1 MVYNRVYFR
10 AADCISIDSLNI
22 KYEQHMLKNISTNI
36 SHMIFWGAVILSIFC
51 FGTLTASAHVYTND
65 ITKNTAY
72 EDTYSNIQKKQNP
85 YSIARKGDPVT
96 VLFVH
101 SNVETVS
108 ELKEFQKRLNIFQQI
123 ISSHWNIEKIET
135 LPASEYNTNDILEFD
150 VVFAI
155 DEFGTELPKIFIDDV
170 LKQTEKKIVWVGAV
184 PIDISKLL
192 QIETNITQEVS
203 VDSFYVNYKDVSFF
217 TKELNITDNIVS
229 FETDRTKILVTL
241 EQNSSE
247 QSIPIIQFVDDQF
260 LFLAPVLP
268 HWYQTDS
275 YTTPL
280 LDSLHLTLGSH
291 GQKCNALLRLE
302 DINPHTYSNFGS
314 SLARAYEFLK
324 SNEIPFHIAYI
335 ERYINPKEHIDITA
349 RDKRWFRRLMQ
360 RMAADDLVTFIQHGY
375 THQIGDEVSAIGFE
389 FWDIEKN
396 SPLTY
401 DSEEYVHGIVA
412 SARKG
417 MKKDGLPVTD
427 IWETPHYA
435 LSDLDNDVLNELY
448 PIRYEHIP
456 NIGSLPFVVLIN
468 GTIFIPENL
477 GYVFDEMD
485 IEKIKYGF
493 KQLRTFEDLTASF
506 FWHPWRDPRELKYL
520 INYTHNNECQF
531 VSAYDLIERDP
542 DENLVV
548 AHSGSVND
556 NQYSGYEW
564 MDYLLVIAFL
574 SFTFG
579 IFLYVRNR
587 YRIRKYYDTA
597 PKFDMSLKDVQS
609 AIAKKNSSLP
619 KIGIFVPAR
628 NEGYVIENT
637 IRRLDKMDYPKDRYA
652 VFVIVDEREL
662 ADDVE
667 ITTRDAVNKTMTE
680 LHKEHGVKYI
690 QCIEVPKWYSGKF
703 DNYESTYKNSTKG
716 RALNYCLQVLRDDE
730 VHIDVIGVLDA
741 DGRLDKNILKE
752 VAYKY
757 VVKDQK
763 LLQGPVF
770 QVSNFTDVSIVGK
783 MAALELALHHIT
795 ELPARLSKEGKMQ
808 FLAGTNYFIHSDFI
822 ISVNGWD
829 QDALVEDAELAMRL
843 YVQRRVTASLLT
855 LPEIEQTPPS
865 MGVYFKQRERWV
877 RGHFDLIIPILRSG
891 LKFSDKFDILSK
903 IVISQFRF
911 IFDICV
917 IAIAVTLLVFGEFH
931 DTPQT
936 FTYASYFFMIFSI
949 LILDI
954 YGLIY
959 RRVVYYTSAKTSRYK
974 RTVRSIQF
982 FIFTPIFML
991 IQLMP
996 RFYAIWNYV
1005 FKRDRQSWYKTQR
1018 TKEVVMEQ

>member
-1 MVYNRVYFR
+1 
-10 AADCISIDSLNI
+10 
-22 KYEQHMLKNISTNI
+22 MLENVNTKILRK
-36 SHMIFWGAVILSIFC
+36 IFYSVIILCVFC
-51 FGTLTASAHVYTND
+51 FGALTASAHVYTDD
-65 ITKNTAY
+65 ITKNTVY
-72 EDTYSNIQKKQNP
+72 NDTYPNIQKKQNP
-85 YSIARKGDPVT
+85 YSIIKKGDPMT
-96 VLFVH
+96 VLFVYSSAEIVAH
-101 SNVETVS
+101 RE
-108 ELKEFQKRLNIFQQI
+108 EFQKRLDVFQQI
-123 ISSHWNIEKIET
+123 INSHWNIKEIET
-135 LPASEYNTNDILEFD
+135 MPANEYHTNDILGFD

-170 LKQTEKKIVWVGAV
+170 FKDTKHKVVWVGAV
-184 PIDISKLL
+184 PTDISKLL
-192 QIETNITQEVS
+192 KIETSDTKNVS
-203 VDSFYVNYKDVSFF
+203 VDDFYINYKDASFF
-217 TKELNITDNIVS
+217 TKELDVTDNIVS
-229 FETDRTKILVTL
+229 FDHNRTKILAIL
-241 EQNSSE
+241 EQNSSD
-247 QSIPIIQFVDDQF
+247 QSVPIMQFVDDRF
-260 LFLAPVLP
+260 LFVAPILP
-268 HWYQTDS
+268 HWYQTNS

-280 LDSLHLTLGSH
+280 LDSLHLVIGH
-291 GQKCNALLRLE
+291 HEQKCNALLRLE
-302 DINPHTYSNFGS
+302 DVNPHTYSNFDS
-314 SLARAYEFLK
+314 SLANAYGLLK
-324 SNEIPFHIAYI
+324 KKGIPFHIAYI
-335 ERYINPKEHIDITA
+335 ERYINPKENIDITA
-349 RDKRWFRRLMQ
+349 RDKSWFRRLMQ
-360 RMAADDLVTFIQHGY
+360 RMADDDLVTFVQHGY

-401 DSEEYVHGIVA
+401 DSEEYVQGIVE
-412 SARKG
+412 SAQKG
-417 MKKDGLPVTD
+417 MEKDELPVMD

-435 LSDLDNDVLNELY
+435 LSDLDNEVLNELY

-456 NIGSLPFVVLIN
+456 NIGSLPFVALIN
-468 GTIFIPENL
+468 DTIFIPENL
-477 GYVFDEMD
+477 GYVFDEKD
-485 IEKIKYGF
+485 IEGIKYGF
-493 KQLRTFEDLTASF
+493 KQIRTFEDPTASF
-506 FWHPWRDPRELKYL
+506 FWHPWRDVSELEDLVDYA
-520 INYTHNNECQF
+520 HSNECQF
-531 VSAYDLIERDP
+531 IGAYDLIEHNDSI
-542 DENLVV
+542 DFFVTQSTKN
-548 AHSGSVND
+548 VN
-556 NQYSGYEW
+556 NEQGGYGW
-564 MDYLLVIAFL
+564 LDYLLFIAFL
-574 SFTFG
+574 SFTLG

-597 PKFDMSLKDVQS
+597 PKFDMSLGSVQG

-628 NEGYVIENT
+628 NEGYVIANT
-637 IRRLDKMDYPKDRYA
+637 IRRLDKMDYPKDRYT

-662 ADDVE
+662 DDCVE
-667 ITTRDAVNKTMTE
+667 ITTKDAVSKITKE
-680 LHKEHGVKYI
+680 LHKKHGVKYI
-690 QCIEVPKWYSGKF
+690 QCIEVPKWYSGQF
-703 DNYESTYKNSTKG
+703 DNYERTYKNSTKG

-770 QVSNFTDVSIVGK
+770 QVSNFHDVSIVGK
-783 MAALELALHHIT
+783 MAALELALRHIT

-808 FLAGTNYFIHSDFI
+808 FLAGTNYFIHSEFI
-822 ISVNGWD
+822 TSVNGWD

-843 YVQRRVTASLLT
+843 YVKRRVTASLLT

-877 RGHFDLIIPILRSG
+877 RGHFDLIMPILRSG

-903 IVISQFRF
+903 IFISQFRF
-911 IFDICV
+911 VFDICV
-917 IAIAVTLLVFGEFH
+917 ITVAVILLIFG
-931 DTPQT
+931 DIYDAPQM

-949 LILDI
+949 LILEI

-959 RRVVYYTSAKTSRYK
+959 RRVAYYTSAKTNMYT
-974 RTVRSIQF
+974 RTARSIQF